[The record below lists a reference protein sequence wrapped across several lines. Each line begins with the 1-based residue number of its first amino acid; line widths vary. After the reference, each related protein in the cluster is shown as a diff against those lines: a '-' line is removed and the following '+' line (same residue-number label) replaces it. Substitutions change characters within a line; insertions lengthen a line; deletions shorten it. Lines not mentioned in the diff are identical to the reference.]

1 MCTPIFGT
9 GKAVV
14 LDSGFCVAKGI
25 VALASR
31 GVYAGALIK
40 KRRYWPKGVLG
51 EAINEHFRNKEV
63 GDIDML
69 EAKTEDNKPFRIFCF
84 KEPDYVMKT
93 QRERRIHGESTR
105 RGQTVGR

>member
-9 GKAVV
+9 GKVV
-14 LDSGFCVAKGI
+14 VV

-51 EAINEHFRNKEV
+51 EAIDEHFRNKEV
-63 GDIDML
+63 GDVDML

-84 KEPDYVMKT
+84 
-93 QRERRIHGESTR
+93 RN
-105 RGQTVGR
+105 QTT